1 MGDIFTAAFWK
12 DTAERV
18 IRSIG
23 QGFITGLGGGAG
35 IDLIGTTDIR
45 ALPLWGALYGAAG
58 TAVLTFATCL
68 VAAKVGDQNSASL
81 MRSDTV
87 PDTTPGQ

>member
-1 MGDIFTAAFWK
+1 MGDIFTGAFWK

-18 IRSIG
+18 IRSVG
-23 QGFITGLGGGAG
+23 QGFLTGLGGGAG
-35 IDLIGTTDIR
+35 IDLLGSTDIR

-68 VAAKVGDQNSASL
+68 VAAKVGDGNDASL
-81 MRSDTV
+81 RRTDGETA
-87 PDTTPGQ
+87 